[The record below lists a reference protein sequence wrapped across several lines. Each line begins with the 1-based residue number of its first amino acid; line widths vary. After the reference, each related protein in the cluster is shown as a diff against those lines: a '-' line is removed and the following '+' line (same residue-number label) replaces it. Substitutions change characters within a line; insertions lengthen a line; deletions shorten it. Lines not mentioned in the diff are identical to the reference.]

1 MTWTKPAMVELIEK
15 VEDAGFDMHIH
26 TDADGTVR
34 AVLDSIEEVRSK
46 RADTTRRHTIAHNS
60 VVHPDD
66 VGRYKDM
73 GLIANCT
80 TIWGTNYNGQYAEI
94 YNRILGPE
102 RVEAELFPY
111 GDLVRSGA
119 TVTIGSDMPA
129 CELEEVPPLMQLEAA
144 ITRKRPGFP
153 DDVPLRPKGAMSLA
167 DALRAYTI
175 NGAFALRLDDKVGS
189 IEVGKDADLVVLGED
204 LFAVEPEKIHEV
216 PVLLTMM
223 DGTITFEAP
232 RG

>member
-1 MTWTKPAMVELIEK
+1 
-15 VEDAGFDMHIH
+15 
-26 TDADGTVR
+26 
-34 AVLDSIEEVRSK
+34 
-46 RADTTRRHTIAHNS
+46 
-60 VVHPDD
+60 
-66 VGRYKDM
+66 
-73 GLIANCT
+73 
-80 TIWGTNYNGQYAEI
+80 
-94 YNRILGPE
+94 
-102 RVEAELFPY
+102 
-111 GDLVRSGA
+111 
-119 TVTIGSDMPA
+119 
-129 CELEEVPPLMQLEAA
+129 
-144 ITRKRPGFP
+144 
-153 DDVPLRPKGAMSLA
+153 MSLA